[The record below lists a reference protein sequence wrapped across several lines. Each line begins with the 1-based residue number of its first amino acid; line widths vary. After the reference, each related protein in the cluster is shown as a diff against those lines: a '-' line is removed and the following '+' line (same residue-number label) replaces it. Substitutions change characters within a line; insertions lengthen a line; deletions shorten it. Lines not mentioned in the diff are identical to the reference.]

1 MVIEWQFLI
10 QVYRSG
16 QKEKKKNTLILVGSA
31 VIVRQG
37 KHYNE
42 NSDHFQTQIFLTY
55 AAN

>member
-1 MVIEWQFLI
+1 MNMVIEWQFLI

-37 KHYNE
+37 KH
-42 NSDHFQTQIFLTY
+42 
-55 AAN
+55 